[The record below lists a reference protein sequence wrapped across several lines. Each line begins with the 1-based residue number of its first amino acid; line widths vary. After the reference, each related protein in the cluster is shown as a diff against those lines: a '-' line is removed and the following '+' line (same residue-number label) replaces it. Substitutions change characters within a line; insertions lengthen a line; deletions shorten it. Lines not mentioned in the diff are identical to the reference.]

1 MSKRFGRNR
10 RRKMREEI
18 AALKERNATLGKR
31 FINISG
37 ENSRMSESL
46 MRVSQQLHR
55 FSLLHPNPDELH
67 VSERV
72 WQARVAIGGTG
83 WDYARHNHTPYRIN
97 QELILQDCRSGMST
111 SGFPDLFN
119 CGFFSNLHHVG
130 LQNPVVFVPHI
141 SPFAIDR
148 SVHFAVRDMNTGLV
162 VNYAVATEAL
172 FTVPRIDLIERVGS
186 RLGELAVQALYEKF
200 NVTTHAD
207 FLKAL
212 AEANDPMR
220 SSHKLSGRGVIK
232 DD

>member
-18 AALKERNATLGKR
+18 AVLKDSNAALNKR
-31 FINISG
+31 FTSLSG
-37 ENSRMSESL
+37 ENSRMSEAL
-46 MRVSQQLHR
+46 RRVGQQLHR
-55 FSLLHPNPDELH
+55 FSLLHPNPDELR

-72 WQARVAIGGTG
+72 WKARVAIGCTG
-83 WDYARHNHTPYRIN
+83 WDYARHNHTAYKIN
-97 QELILQDCRSGMST
+97 DELLLQGCRSGMSN
-111 SGFPDLFN
+111 SGFSTLFQSGIFGSST
-119 CGFFSNLHHVG
+119 C
-130 LQNPVVFVPHI
+130 LQDPVVFVPHI
-141 SPFAIDR
+141 SPFAMAH
-148 SVHFAVRDMNTGLV
+148 SVHFAVRDVNTGLV

-220 SSHKLSGRGVIK
+220 SRHKLSGRGVTK
-232 DD
+232 ND

>member
-55 FSLLHPNPDELH
+55 FSLLHPNPHELY

-72 WQARVAIGGTG
+72 WKARVAIGCTG
-83 WDYARHNHTPYRIN
+83 WDYARHNHTAYKIN
-97 QELILQDCRSGMST
+97 DELLLQDCRSGMSS
-111 SGFPDLFN
+111 SGYSTLFRSGIFGN
-119 CGFFSNLHHVG
+119 STC
-130 LQNPVVFVPHI
+130 LQEPVVFVPHI
-141 SPFAIDR
+141 SPFAIEH
-148 SVHFAVRDMNTGLV
+148 SVHFAVRDVNTGLV

-220 SSHKLSGRGVIK
+220 SRHKLSGRGVTK
-232 DD
+232 ND